1 MRAVCLFFKLER
13 DMSHT
18 SSAPSAASKQKTSTT
33 AKSVTTYPL
42 DPCVELFPAMNSDE
56 FNALKQSIERN
67 GQSEP
72 ILLFQGKVVDGRHR
86 LKACQELG
94 IEPKVETLSIK
105 TYEEAKSVAF
115 ARNINRRNL
124 TTGQRALMA
133 AALCTR
139 KPGQAKFSAAKE
151 PPLSQSQ
158 AADLFAVSRD
168 SVQRAVKVYCDG
180 SKELNRQLASG
191 ETTLNEAFIE
201 VTGSKR
207 VKDPVLLQAAKLVAK
222 HKQQES
228 EKSRL
233 ARLNRQALLSQKNA
247 ALPTGKEYSLLLADP
262 PWDYG
267 MPNDRSASR
276 MLPHNHYPTMSTDD
290 ICAMDVQSCVTTDA
304 MLYLW
309 CPASLLPD
317 GLRVMESWGFEYVT
331 NWVWHKSGGKLTC
344 AGGSALAHHELLLV
358 GKRGQ
363 GLTIASKKARESSVF
378 AAPVTQHSAKPALV
392 HERLERLYPS
402 VVNRMELFAR
412 NARSGWDVWGNQSQQ
427 STAAVPVVQ
436 TTLQTGANDE
446 SLAHAA

>member
-1 MRAVCLFFKLER
+1 
-13 DMSHT
+13 
-18 SSAPSAASKQKTSTT
+18 
-33 AKSVTTYPL
+33 
-42 DPCVELFPAMNSDE
+42 MNSDE
-56 FNALKQSIERN
+56 FNALKQSIQRN

-72 ILLFQGKVVDGRHR
+72 ILLFWGKVIDGRHR
-86 LKACQELG
+86 LKACQELS
-94 IEPKVETLSIK
+94 IEPKVETLSVK
-105 TYEEAKSVAF
+105 TYEQAKSMAF

-124 TTGQRALMA
+124 STGQQALMA

-139 KPGQAKFSAAKE
+139 KPGQAKFAAAKE

-158 AADLFAVSRD
+158 AAELFNVSRD
-168 SVQRAVKVYCDG
+168 SVQRAVRVYCDG

-191 ETTLNEAFIE
+191 ETTLNEAYVE

-207 VKDPVLLQAAKLVAK
+207 IKDPVLLQAAKLVAR
-222 HKQQES
+222 HKERES

-276 MLPHNHYPTMSTDD
+276 MLPHNHYPTMSTAD

-309 CPASLLPD
+309 CPASLLPE

-358 GKRGQ
+358 GKRGK
-363 GLTIASKKARESSVF
+363 GLTIASNKARESSVF

-446 SLAHAA
+446 SFAHAA

>member
-1 MRAVCLFFKLER
+1 
-13 DMSHT
+13 MSHT
-18 SSAPSAASKQKTSTT
+18 PSASSAASKQKPSTS
-33 AKSVTTYPL
+33 AKAATTYPL

-56 FNALKQSIERN
+56 FNALKQSIQRN

-72 ILLFQGKVVDGRHR
+72 ILLFRGKVVDGRHR

-94 IEPKVETLSIK
+94 IEPKVETLSVK
-105 TYEEAKSVAF
+105 TYEQAKSMAF

-139 KPGQAKFSAAKE
+139 KPGQAKFSAATE

-168 SVQRAVKVYCDG
+168 SVQRAVKVYCGG
-180 SKELNRQLASG
+180 SEELNRQLASG
-191 ETTLNEAFIE
+191 ETTLNEAHVE

-207 VKDPVLLQAAKLVAK
+207 IKDPALVQAAKLVAR
-222 HKQQES
+222 HKEQES

-247 ALPTGKEYSLLLADP
+247 ALPTGKKKYSLLLADP
-262 PWDYG
+262 PWNYG
-267 MPNDRSASR
+267 MSNDRSASR

-290 ICAMDVQSCVTTDA
+290 ICAMDVQSCVTKDA

-309 CPASLLPD
+309 CPASLLPE
-317 GLRVMESWGFEYVT
+317 GLRVMQSWGFEYLT
-331 NWVWHKSGGKLTC
+331 NWVWHKNGGKLTC
-344 AGGSALAHHELLLV
+344 AGGVAVAHHELLLV

-363 GLTIASKKARESSVF
+363 GLTIASNKARESSVF

-436 TTLQTGANDE
+436 ATLQTGANDAAF
-446 SLAHAA
+446 AHAA

>member
-1 MRAVCLFFKLER
+1 
-13 DMSHT
+13 MSHT
-18 SSAPSAASKQKTSTT
+18 PSASSAASKQKPSTT

-56 FNALKQSIERN
+56 FNALKQSIRRN

-72 ILLFQGKVVDGRHR
+72 ILLFWGKVIDGRHR

-94 IEPKVETLSIK
+94 IEPKVETLSVK
-105 TYEEAKSVAF
+105 TYEQAKSMAF

-124 TTGQRALMA
+124 STGQQALMA

-139 KPGQAKFSAAKE
+139 KPGQAKFAAAKE

-158 AADLFAVSRD
+158 AAELFNVSRD
-168 SVQRAVKVYCDG
+168 SVQRAVRVYCDG

-191 ETTLNEAFIE
+191 ETTLHEAYVE

-207 VKDPVLLQAAKLVAK
+207 IKDPVLLQAAKLVAR
-222 HKQQES
+222 HKEQES

-247 ALPTGKEYSLLLADP
+247 ALPTGKKKYSLLLADP
-262 PWDYG
+262 PWNYG
-267 MPNDRSASR
+267 MSNDRSASR

-290 ICAMDVQSCVTTDA
+290 ICAMDVQSCVTKDA

-309 CPASLLPD
+309 CPASLLPE
-317 GLRVMESWGFEYVT
+317 GLRVMESWGFEYLT
-331 NWVWHKSGGKLTC
+331 NWVWHKNGGKLTC
-344 AGGSALAHHELLLV
+344 AGGSAVAHHELLLV

-363 GLTIASKKARESSVF
+363 GLTIVGNDARESSVF

-446 SLAHAA
+446 SFAHAA

>member
-1 MRAVCLFFKLER
+1 
-13 DMSHT
+13 MSHT
-18 SSAPSAASKQKTSTT
+18 PSASSAATKQKPSTT

-56 FNALKQSIERN
+56 FNALKKSIQRN

-72 ILLFQGKVVDGRHR
+72 ILLFHGKVVDGRHR

-94 IEPKVETLSIK
+94 IEPKVETLSVK
-105 TYEEAKSVAF
+105 NYEQAKSMAF

-139 KPGQAKFSAAKE
+139 KPGQAKFSAATE
-151 PPLSQSQ
+151 PPLSQTQ

-180 SKELNRQLASG
+180 GKELNRQLASG
-191 ETTLNEAFIE
+191 ETTLNEAHVE

-207 VKDPVLLQAAKLVAK
+207 IKDSVLLQAAKLVAR
-222 HKQQES
+222 HKEQES
-228 EKSRL
+228 AKSRL

-247 ALPTGKEYSLLLADP
+247 ALPTGKKKYSLLLADP

-276 MLPHNHYPTMSTDD
+276 MLPHNHYPTMSTAD

-309 CPASLLPD
+309 CPASLLPE

-363 GLTIASKKARESSVF
+363 GLTIASNKARESSVF
-378 AAPVTQHSAKPALV
+378 AAPVTQHSAKPSLV

-402 VVNRMELFAR
+402 VVNRLELFAR
-412 NARSGWDVWGNQSQQ
+412 NARSEWDVWGNQSQQ

-436 TTLQTGANDE
+436 TTLQPGANDE
-446 SLAHAA
+446 SFAHAA

>member
-1 MRAVCLFFKLER
+1 LFVFKLER

-18 SSAPSAASKQKTSTT
+18 FSASSAASKQKPSTS
-33 AKSVTTYPL
+33 AKAVTTYPL

-56 FNALKQSIERN
+56 FNALKQSIQRN

-72 ILLFQGKVVDGRHR
+72 ILLFWGKVIDGRHR

-94 IEPKVETLSIK
+94 IEPKVETLSVK

-139 KPGQAKFSAAKE
+139 KPGQAKFSAATE

-180 SKELNRQLASG
+180 GKELNRQLASG
-191 ETTLNEAFIE
+191 ETTLNEAHVE

-207 VKDPVLLQAAKLVAK
+207 IKDPALVQAAKLVAR
-222 HKQQES
+222 HKEQES

-276 MLPHNHYPTMSTDD
+276 MLPHNHYD
-290 ICAMDVQSCVTTDA
+290 
-304 MLYLW
+304 
-309 CPASLLPD
+309 
-317 GLRVMESWGFEYVT
+317 
-331 NWVWHKSGGKLTC
+331 
-344 AGGSALAHHELLLV
+344 
-358 GKRGQ
+358 
-363 GLTIASKKARESSVF
+363 TIHIHDPKARI
-378 AAPVTQHSAKPALV
+378 
-392 HERLERLYPS
+392 
-402 VVNRMELFAR
+402 
-412 NARSGWDVWGNQSQQ
+412 
-427 STAAVPVVQ
+427 
-436 TTLQTGANDE
+436 
-446 SLAHAA
+446 

>member
-1 MRAVCLFFKLER
+1 
-13 DMSHT
+13 MSHT
-18 SSAPSAASKQKTSTT
+18 PSAPSAASKQKPSTT
-33 AKSVTTYPL
+33 AKTVTTYPL

-56 FNALKQSIERN
+56 FNALKQSIQRN

-72 ILLFQGKVVDGRHR
+72 ILLFRGKVVDGRHR

-94 IEPKVETLSIK
+94 IEPKVETLSVK
-105 TYEEAKSVAF
+105 TYEQAKSMAF

-139 KPGQAKFSAAKE
+139 KPGQAKFSAATE
-151 PPLSQSQ
+151 PPLSQAQ

-191 ETTLNEAFIE
+191 ETTLNEAYVE

-207 VKDPVLLQAAKLVAK
+207 IKDSVLLQAAKLVAR
-222 HKQQES
+222 HKEQES
-228 EKSRL
+228 AKSRL

-276 MLPHNHYPTMSTDD
+276 MLPHNHYPTMSTAD

-309 CPASLLPD
+309 CPASLLPE

-358 GKRGQ
+358 GKRGK
-363 GLTIASKKARESSVF
+363 GLTIASNKARESSVF

-412 NARSGWDVWGNQSQQ
+412 NARGDWDVWGNQSQQ

-436 TTLQTGANDE
+436 TTLQTGANDAAF
-446 SLAHAA
+446 AHAA

>member
-1 MRAVCLFFKLER
+1 MP
-13 DMSHT
+13 HT
-18 SSAPSAASKQKTSTT
+18 FSASSAASKQKPSTT
-33 AKSVTTYPL
+33 AKTVTTYPL

-56 FNALKQSIERN
+56 FNALKQSIQRN

-72 ILLFQGKVVDGRHR
+72 ILLFRGQVVDGRHR
-86 LKACQELG
+86 LKACQELA
-94 IEPKVETLSIK
+94 IEPKVETLSVK
-105 TYEEAKSVAF
+105 NYEQAKSMAF

-124 TTGQRALMA
+124 ATGQRALMA

-139 KPGQAKFSAAKE
+139 KPGQAKFSAATE
-151 PPLSQSQ
+151 PPLSQTQ

-191 ETTLNEAFIE
+191 ETTLNEAYVE

-207 VKDPVLLQAAKLVAK
+207 IKDSVLLQAAKLVAR
-222 HKQQES
+222 HKEQES

-247 ALPTGKEYSLLLADP
+247 ALPTGKKKFSLLLADP
-262 PWDYG
+262 PWNYG
-267 MPNDRSASR
+267 MSNDRSASR

-290 ICAMDVQSCVTTDA
+290 ICAMDVQSCVTKDA

-309 CPASLLPD
+309 CPASLLPE
-317 GLRVMESWGFEYVT
+317 GLRVMESWGFEYLT
-331 NWVWHKSGGKLTC
+331 NWVWHKNGGKLTC
-344 AGGSALAHHELLLV
+344 AGGSAVAHHELLLV
-358 GKRGQ
+358 GKRGK
-363 GLTIASKKARESSVF
+363 GLTIVGNDARESSVF

-402 VVNRMELFAR
+402 VVNRLELFAR
-412 NARSGWDVWGNQSQQ
+412 NARNGWDVWGNQSQQ
-427 STAAVPVVQ
+427 STAALPVVQ
-436 TTLQTGANDE
+436 TTLQTGANDAAF
-446 SLAHAA
+446 AHAA

>member
-1 MRAVCLFFKLER
+1 
-13 DMSHT
+13 
-18 SSAPSAASKQKTSTT
+18 
-33 AKSVTTYPL
+33 
-42 DPCVELFPAMNSDE
+42 MNSDE
-56 FNALKQSIERN
+56 FNALKQSIQRN

-72 ILLFQGKVVDGRHR
+72 ILLFWGKVIDGRHR
-86 LKACQELG
+86 LKACQELS
-94 IEPKVETLSIK
+94 IEPKVETLSVK
-105 TYEEAKSVAF
+105 TYEQAKSMAF

-124 TTGQRALMA
+124 STGQQALMA

-139 KPGQAKFSAAKE
+139 KPGQAKFAAAKE

-158 AADLFAVSRD
+158 AAELFNVSRD
-168 SVQRAVKVYCDG
+168 SVQRAVRVYCDG

-191 ETTLNEAFIE
+191 ETTLNEAYVE

-207 VKDPVLLQAAKLVAK
+207 IKDPVLLQAAKLVAR
-222 HKQQES
+222 HKERES

-276 MLPHNHYPTMSTDD
+276 MLPHNHYPTMSTAD

-309 CPASLLPD
+309 CPASLLPE

-358 GKRGQ
+358 GKRGK
-363 GLTIASKKARESSVF
+363 GLTIASNKARESSVF

-412 NARSGWDVWGNQSQQ
+412 NARSGWDVWGNQSHQ
-427 STAAVPVVQ
+427 STAALPVVQ
-436 TTLQTGANDE
+436 TTLQTGANDAAF
-446 SLAHAA
+446 AHAA

>member
-1 MRAVCLFFKLER
+1 
-13 DMSHT
+13 MSHT
-18 SSAPSAASKQKTSTT
+18 PSASSAASKQKPSTT
-33 AKSVTTYPL
+33 AKTVTTYPL

-56 FNALKQSIERN
+56 FNALKQSIQRN

-72 ILLFQGKVVDGRHR
+72 ILLFWGKVIDGRHR

-94 IEPKVETLSIK
+94 IEPKVETLSVK
-105 TYEEAKSVAF
+105 TYEQAKSMAF

-124 TTGQRALMA
+124 ATGQLALMA
-133 AALCTR
+133 AIYCTR
-139 KPGQAKFSAAKE
+139 KPGHVKLAPANK
-151 PPLSQSQ
+151 PPLSQSE
-158 AADLFAVSRD
+158 AASLFGVSRD

-191 ETTLNEAFIE
+191 ETTLNEAHVE

-207 VKDPVLLQAAKLVAK
+207 IKDSVLLQAAKLVAR
-222 HKQQES
+222 HKEQES

-276 MLPHNHYPTMSTDD
+276 MLPHNHYPTMSTAD

-317 GLRVMESWGFEYVT
+317 GLRVMASWGFEYVT

-436 TTLQTGANDE
+436 ATLQTGANDAAF
-446 SLAHAA
+446 AHAA

>member
-1 MRAVCLFFKLER
+1 
-13 DMSHT
+13 MSHT
-18 SSAPSAASKQKTSTT
+18 SSASSAASKQKPSTT
-33 AKSVTTYPL
+33 AKTVTTYPL

-56 FNALKQSIERN
+56 FNALKQSIQRN

-72 ILLFQGKVVDGRHR
+72 ILLFWGKVIDGRHR
-86 LKACQELG
+86 LKACEELG
-94 IEPKVETLSIK
+94 IEPKVETLSVK
-105 TYEEAKSVAF
+105 TYEQAKSMAF

-124 TTGQRALMA
+124 STGQQALMA

-139 KPGQAKFSAAKE
+139 KPGQANFAAATE

-158 AADLFAVSRD
+158 AAELFNVSRD
-168 SVQRAVKVYCDG
+168 SVQRAVRVYCDG

-191 ETTLNEAFIE
+191 ETTLNEAYVE

-207 VKDPVLLQAAKLVAK
+207 IKDPVLLQAAKLVAR
-222 HKQQES
+222 HKEQES

-276 MLPHNHYPTMSTDD
+276 MLPHNHYPTMSTAD
-290 ICAMDVQSCVTTDA
+290 ICAMDVQSCVTKDA

-309 CPASLLPD
+309 CPASLLPE

-358 GKRGQ
+358 GKRGK
-363 GLTIASKKARESSVF
+363 GLTIASNKARESSVF

-392 HERLERLYPS
+392 HERLERLYPA
-402 VVNRMELFAR
+402 VVNRIEMFAR

-427 STAAVPVVQ
+427 STAAMPVVQ
-436 TTLQTGANDE
+436 TTLQSGANDE
-446 SLAHAA
+446 SFAHAA

>member
-1 MRAVCLFFKLER
+1 
-13 DMSHT
+13 MSHT
-18 SSAPSAASKQKTSTT
+18 PSAPSAASKQKPSTT
-33 AKSVTTYPL
+33 AKTVTTYPL

-56 FNALKQSIERN
+56 FNALKQSIQRN

-72 ILLFQGKVVDGRHR
+72 ILLFRGQVVDGRHR

-94 IEPKVETLSIK
+94 IEPKVETLSVK
-105 TYEEAKSVAF
+105 TYEQAKSMAF

-139 KPGQAKFSAAKE
+139 KPGQAKFSAATE
-151 PPLSQSQ
+151 PPLSQTQ

-180 SKELNRQLASG
+180 GKELNRQLASG
-191 ETTLNEAFIE
+191 ETTLNEAHVE

-207 VKDPVLLQAAKLVAK
+207 IKDPALVQAAKLVAR
-222 HKQQES
+222 HKEQES

-247 ALPTGKEYSLLLADP
+247 ALPTGKKKYSLLLADP
-262 PWDYG
+262 PWNYG
-267 MPNDRSASR
+267 MSNDRSASR

-290 ICAMDVQSCVTTDA
+290 ICAMDVQSCVTKDA

-309 CPASLLPD
+309 CPASLLPE
-317 GLRVMESWGFEYVT
+317 GLRVMQSWGFEYLT
-331 NWVWHKSGGKLTC
+331 NWVWHKNGGKLTC
-344 AGGSALAHHELLLV
+344 AGGVAVAHHELLLV

-363 GLTIASKKARESSVF
+363 GLTIVGNDARESSVF

-402 VVNRMELFAR
+402 VVNRLELFAR
-412 NARSGWDVWGNQSQQ
+412 NARSDWDVWGNQSQQ

-446 SLAHAA
+446 CFAHAA

>member
-1 MRAVCLFFKLER
+1 
-13 DMSHT
+13 MSHT
-18 SSAPSAASKQKTSTT
+18 SSAFSAASKQKPSST
-33 AKSVTTYPL
+33 AKTVTTYPL

-72 ILLFQGKVVDGRHR
+72 ILLFHGKVVDGRHR

-94 IEPKVETLSIK
+94 IEPKVQTLSVK
-105 TYEEAKSVAF
+105 NYEQAKSMAF

-124 TTGQRALMA
+124 AIGQRALMA

-139 KPGQAKFSAAKE
+139 KPGQAKFSAATE
-151 PPLSQSQ
+151 PPLSQTQ

-262 PWDYG
+262 P
-267 MPNDRSASR
+267 
-276 MLPHNHYPTMSTDD
+276 
-290 ICAMDVQSCVTTDA
+290 
-304 MLYLW
+304 
-309 CPASLLPD
+309 
-317 GLRVMESWGFEYVT
+317 
-331 NWVWHKSGGKLTC
+331 
-344 AGGSALAHHELLLV
+344 
-358 GKRGQ
+358 
-363 GLTIASKKARESSVF
+363 
-378 AAPVTQHSAKPALV
+378 
-392 HERLERLYPS
+392 
-402 VVNRMELFAR
+402 
-412 NARSGWDVWGNQSQQ
+412 
-427 STAAVPVVQ
+427 
-436 TTLQTGANDE
+436 
-446 SLAHAA
+446 

>member
-1 MRAVCLFFKLER
+1 
-13 DMSHT
+13 MSHT
-18 SSAPSAASKQKTSTT
+18 PSAPSAASKQKPSTT
-33 AKSVTTYPL
+33 AKTVTTYPL
-42 DPCVELFPAMNSDE
+42 DPCVELFPAMNLDE
-56 FNALKQSIERN
+56 FNALKQSIQRN

-72 ILLFQGKVVDGRHR
+72 ILLFRGQVVDGRHR

-94 IEPKVETLSIK
+94 IEPKVETLSVK
-105 TYEEAKSVAF
+105 TYEQAKSMAF

-139 KPGQAKFSAAKE
+139 KPGQAKFSAATE
-151 PPLSQSQ
+151 PPLSQTQ

-180 SKELNRQLASG
+180 GKELNRQLASG
-191 ETTLNEAFIE
+191 ETTLNEAHVE

-207 VKDPVLLQAAKLVAK
+207 IKDPALVQAAKLVAR
-222 HKQQES
+222 HKEQES

-247 ALPTGKEYSLLLADP
+247 ALPTGKKKYSLLLADP
-262 PWDYG
+262 PWNYG
-267 MPNDRSASR
+267 MSNDRSASR

-290 ICAMDVQSCVTTDA
+290 ICAMDVQSCVTKDA

-309 CPASLLPD
+309 CPASLLPE
-317 GLRVMESWGFEYVT
+317 GLRVMQSWGFEYLT
-331 NWVWHKSGGKLTC
+331 NWVWHKNGGKLTC
-344 AGGSALAHHELLLV
+344 AGGVAVAHHELLLV

-363 GLTIASKKARESSVF
+363 GLTIVGNDARESSVF

-402 VVNRMELFAR
+402 VVNRLELFAR
-412 NARSGWDVWGNQSQQ
+412 NARSDWDVWGNQSQQ

-446 SLAHAA
+446 CFAHAA

>member
-1 MRAVCLFFKLER
+1 
-13 DMSHT
+13 MSHT
-18 SSAPSAASKQKTSTT
+18 PSAPSAASKQKPSTT
-33 AKSVTTYPL
+33 AKTVTTYPL

-56 FNALKQSIERN
+56 FNALKQSIQRN

-72 ILLFQGKVVDGRHR
+72 ILLFWGKVIDGRHR
-86 LKACQELG
+86 LKACQELS
-94 IEPKVETLSIK
+94 IEPKVETLSVK
-105 TYEEAKSVAF
+105 TYEQAKSMAF

-124 TTGQRALMA
+124 STGQQALMA

-139 KPGQAKFSAAKE
+139 KPGQAKFAAAKE

-158 AADLFAVSRD
+158 AAELFNVSRD
-168 SVQRAVKVYCDG
+168 SVQRAVRVYCDG

-191 ETTLNEAFIE
+191 ETTLNEAYVE

-207 VKDPVLLQAAKLVAK
+207 IKDPVLLQAAKLVAR
-222 HKQQES
+222 HKEQES

-276 MLPHNHYPTMSTDD
+276 MLPHNHYPTMSTAD

-309 CPASLLPD
+309 CPASLLPE

-358 GKRGQ
+358 GKRGK
-363 GLTIASKKARESSVF
+363 GLTIASNKARESSVF

-412 NARSGWDVWGNQSQQ
+412 NARSGWDAWGNQSQQ
-427 STAAVPVVQ
+427 SAASVQVVQ
-436 TTLQTGANDE
+436 TTHPTGANDE
-446 SLAHAA
+446 SFAHAA